1 MKIDEKTIA
10 FLGQVILLGQIDEAD
25 SLWALTGRA
34 TRVPRN
40 GYDEKTPG
48 VFSLRTL
55 VVRSGSRNM
64 KGFDVADD
72 YNFVDP
78 ALLDF
83 FASAAGKEGQ
93 AFTLNVLGLEAK
105 VKLAREARTLVQPAW
120 EHPGFVPASVGSIAV
135 PPYVLAEGSLAIV
148 NEEGLEKLLPDVDL
162 AHPIEL
168 RADGIVYTAAIVPP
182 DGGSSIP
189 TRVRLTLR
197 QGKAG
202 VGLLNPQPASSDV
215 LWRQLWLR
223 MNAIGRTLRVTAWA
237 RLTFS
242 IDVAL
247 PELAWPAKVKNK
259 RVTADWADVVLQA
272 GIAQITLADQPL
284 ESQVLGPEQVL
295 ELAPAVRLQLK
306 GGTLV
311 VSSVGAAA
319 AAADA
324 DAEYSWNVTQED
336 RVDQTTG
343 GTTTISVVKEFFSF
357 APMLL
362 VHEPTPVR
370 GQLALAYGREMPA
383 SSVPVVGFIQLENGW
398 LEVPVEGDLDTGSRL
413 PAVVERTDAKTVRG
427 SFLLGNRRHEFHA
440 AGEVPASAPWSL
452 QLDEPPEYSVEF
464 TIDLSSQPRL
474 TKARMGLSGF
484 ALESRGLAWM
494 ANCRPDA
501 NDALPMA
508 SDHPGAYFDVVLRRC
523 VGVAAAAPFGVSG
536 LVVEAQQRPG
546 AAWNDAAR
554 AQDLQPVLAQGLVL
568 HLNPSALAPNAP
580 TQRAWLRHPTLPSMQ
595 VMCSTRS
602 DPTSTLPHASRSLT
616 PFERLASPLALQG
629 PASMLPRIA
638 ASDENSFL
646 AKLDAKKRPEP
657 LVALTLPG
665 VELLPLSPST
675 YGVSGD
681 FEQPLYVEPHALA
694 VIPPP
699 DKEPSGPGQGSAP
712 LPPVI
717 TTLEPERLEELRLA
731 NWALRERAA
740 TQDSSMFPR
749 GEMGKPINVTPTTLA
764 PPFSW
769 AATIQIDPEITIKG
783 SRVTFG
789 RATFSQKTPVWS
801 DVFSGDSLLEGPRGR
816 MLKINGATV
825 SLDPAVGRL
834 LVGWS
839 VREAASG
846 GYVWDARGVGWAV
859 GLTAQGRLISRALQL
874 RDSAGN
880 VTQGSLIATQ
890 EAISVSGVTG
900 VAWRLAFTDL
910 PMAGKAMASEA
921 KLNPVGRFAAAA
933 SSWTWSLW
941 APGEQEAKE
950 DRVIRALP
958 VSSACRFMPSELAS
972 LVLKSAGALESVAVE
987 GVLVAGNWSRAVA
1000 SDALRR
1006 VTVQMTANTQGN
1018 LSITDVKS
1026 VHADR
1031 QIVWDLETQAADASG
1046 WGGVAQLIGTPAL
1059 RKGVLWMDDARLV
1072 LSIFQRSFELALPAP
1087 IDTRQTA
1094 PSIVSFAVP
1103 SDDLGMHVSKI
1114 ELDLANAR
1122 VLSVTL
1128 AGSLRQGV
1136 DISVEHR
1143 WDEKKSSG
1151 QVQWFGNQI
1160 NWDASVDGTRGACV
1174 LANPSS
1180 VDAVTIFPGVAE
1192 GRIKDGLV
1200 ALSIGAGVGPR
1211 LEVQSH
1217 FFELRFLQR
1226 GELTVAH
1233 LLQSGGLLPSER
1245 DTLRFDGNWTHD
1257 SLIGWSNIQGFEF
1270 PDGADSVPVEFACP
1284 SGAVVRHQIAFEL
1297 FDHRIPGANIELAL
1311 NAGIRLKSAGGEA
1324 PPTWVVEATHTLTW
1338 PEQPNDSYRIRA
1350 LHALQLWSAQPLA
1363 KSLDAM
1369 LWKFGFVPGYMG
1381 SKYPTPTFPR
1391 PGVQRIHLGYI
1402 GLFDKSIVAE
1412 LKTLADSWV
1421 ILGGMTT
1428 LVREQS
1434 INYGLLHVPF
1444 IAAVCTPGA
1453 AAGVQKLLMPPQT
1466 PAKGTTLKMSRY
1478 DVLDLPVTT
1487 EAALAV
1493 SPADLVDVIDLQTIP
1508 FAQALLPSSLL
1519 SGAAMSGSWFA
1530 DSEPYLPGW
1539 HVEQIQRPGAT
1550 DKKDPLPHPF
1560 ARAAVMLAMLRK
1572 NAPSGVQETLSVLT
1586 RYGPRAQAKTM
1597 SKPQRLNVSFRSV
1610 KLQPILETQPKGG
1623 TNPGGDLVIGGEGGL
1638 VALPVSRADLD
1649 HEDPK
1654 HLIGLAI
1661 RQMVE
1666 PAFLIIR
1673 RAEKG
1678 ATFARCELPAKQMDP
1693 LDFSVRA
1700 LRTKAVHKT
1709 DGHLTWP
1716 DAFTG
1721 GHLSKA
1727 DLAIA
1732 VDERAP
1738 EHFAA
1743 PIALAALSGRMRT
1756 TRPMGLPFG
1765 LQGGTA
1771 LEQTHT
1777 VWIEER
1783 DRVAYIRPPE
1793 QRADAAPWMQDAA
1806 VACLPLVPSTR
1817 EISRAIVQM
1826 DPSMGAQQGRRFQ
1839 TYLPV
1844 VADTLD
1850 FSSRAGA
1857 NVEMGVRVLS
1867 SRNSVHRQFEQ
1878 ADGGT
1883 GITRG
1888 IRRPRPVSLP
1898 DNSGYPSSWRRTVGW
1913 WRDSAQS
1920 CQALLGA
1927 WDSLSGPPDVN
1938 DSSPPEHREVPRWSV
1953 LLGKAVPSGLTQE
1966 TRGAAPIWRGAV
1978 TVTCSVWDGDK
1989 LVSDPA
1995 LVVLGLLTT
2004 VHEESLRTGL
2014 RLGARWI
2021 DFERVKVVGTR
2032 GPAGQDRLVFLPPAG
2047 ALPVTDGDCVFECG
2061 FHPRM
2066 VDLPA
2071 GTMADLQLKVRARE
2085 TLDRADF
2092 RLLALPVLGPVQGRF
2107 PIPLVRRT
2115 VFFSDPAF
2123 DLRLSKIEPL
2133 SVNQAFN
2140 KEIPDRIFNA
2150 WIDRQSVTPNE
2161 TAVVRVTTNWRD
2173 GKRSFFLTA
2182 RTIHKSDGSDEA
2194 LDFDFGAGGVVL
2206 GRVPLAQDEYYALPT
2221 SVLKAAK
2228 GGLLRAGDTLVLQV
2242 QAVAMDSE
2250 NAELIAR
2257 LLIPIK
2263 SKTVLP
2269 PPQAMYSLVALD
2281 AGSRP
2286 APLAWCSAHSALPT
2300 PESMST
2306 DVVRGAGDA
2315 SAPAR
2320 IIRRGIFKWV
2330 SIDPVTPDALGYSV
2344 LKAERI
2350 TESTHVPETIE
2361 KELRP

>member
-10 FLGQVILLGQIDEAD
+10 FLGQVILLGQIEEAD

-40 GYDEKTPG
+40 GYDGKTPG

-55 VVRSGSRNM
+55 VVSSGSRNM

-72 YNFVDP
+72 YDFVDP

-93 AFTLNVLGLEAK
+93 AFTLNILGLEAK
-105 VKLAREARTLVQPAW
+105 VRLAREARTLVQPAW
-120 EHPGFVPASVGSIAV
+120 EHPGFVPASVDSIAV
-135 PPYVLAEGSLAIV
+135 PPYELAEGSLAIV
-148 NEEGLEKLLPDVDL
+148 NEQGLEKLLPGVDL
-162 AHPIEL
+162 AQPIEL
-168 RADGIVYTAAIVPP
+168 RADGIVYTAAVVPP

-197 QGKAG
+197 QGRAS
-202 VGLLNPQPASSDV
+202 VGLLNPQPANSDV

-223 MNAIGRTLRVTAWA
+223 MNAIGRALRATAWA
-237 RLTFS
+237 RLSFS
-242 IDVAL
+242 IDSAL

-295 ELAPAVRLQLK
+295 ELAPAVRLQLR

-311 VSSVGAAA
+311 VSSVGA

-336 RVDQTTG
+336 RVDEAIG
-343 GTTTISVVKEFFSF
+343 GTTTVSVVKESFSF
-357 APMLL
+357 TSILM
-362 VHEPTPVR
+362 VHEPTRVR
-370 GQLALAYGREMPA
+370 GQLAFAYGRGMPA
-383 SSVPVVGFIQLENGW
+383 SSVPLVGFIQLENGW

-427 SFLLGNRRHEFHA
+427 SFLLGTRRHEFHV

-464 TIDLSSQPRL
+464 TIDLSSQPHL
-474 TKARMGLSGF
+474 TKARIGLSGF

-508 SDHPGAYFDVVLRRC
+508 SDHPDAYFDVVLRRC
-523 VGVAAAAPFGVSG
+523 VGAADAAPFCVSG
-536 LVVEAQQRPG
+536 LVVQAQQRPG
-546 AAWNDAAR
+546 ACWDDAER

-616 PFERLASPLALQG
+616 PFERVASPVTLEG

-638 ASDENSFL
+638 ASDVTSFL
-646 AKLDAKKRPEP
+646 AKLDAKKRSEP
-657 LVALTLPG
+657 LVALSLPG

-681 FEQPLYVEPHALA
+681 FEQPLYVEPHARA
-694 VIPPP
+694 VIPPR
-699 DKEPSGPGQGSAP
+699 DKNPSGPSQSSSP
-712 LPPVI
+712 PVPPVI

-731 NWALRERAA
+731 NWALREAAA
-740 TQDSSMFPR
+740 TQDSSMFPH
-749 GEMGKPINVTPTTLA
+749 GEMGKPISVTPTTLA

-769 AATIQIDPEITIKG
+769 AATIQIDPDVTIEG

-789 RATFSQKTPVWS
+789 RATFSQKTPVWN

-816 MLKINGATV
+816 MLKINGATA
-825 SLDPAVGRL
+825 SLDLAVGRR

-839 VREAASG
+839 VREEASG

-900 VAWRLAFTDL
+900 VAWRFAFTDL
-910 PMAGKAMASEA
+910 PMVGKAMASEA
-921 KLNPVGRFAAAA
+921 QLDPVGRFAAAA

-941 APGEQEAKE
+941 APGEHEAKE

-958 VSSACRFMPSELAS
+958 VSSTCRFMPSELVS

-1006 VTVQMTANTQGN
+1006 VTVQMTANIQGN
-1018 LSITDVKS
+1018 LSITGVKS

-1031 QIVWDLETQAADASG
+1031 QIAWDLETQAADASG

-1087 IDTRQTA
+1087 IDTRQTT
-1094 PSIVSFAVP
+1094 PSIVSFAIP
-1103 SDDLGMHVSKI
+1103 GDELGMHVSKI

-1143 WDEKKSSG
+1143 WDDKKSSG

-1174 LANPSS
+1174 LTNPSS
-1180 VDAVTIFPGVAE
+1180 VGAVTIFPGVAE
-1192 GRIKDGLV
+1192 GRVKDGLV
-1200 ALSIGAGVGPR
+1200 ALCIGAGVEPR
-1211 LEVQSH
+1211 LEVRSH

-1233 LLQSGGLLPSER
+1233 LLRSGERLPSEG
-1245 DTLRFDGNWTHD
+1245 DTLRFDGNWTHG
-1257 SLIGWSNIQGFEF
+1257 SLIGWPNIHGFKF
-1270 PDGADSVPVEFACP
+1270 PEGADSVPVEFACP
-1284 SGAVVRHQIAFEL
+1284 AGAVVRHQTAFEL
-1297 FDHRIPGANIELAL
+1297 FDHRIPGANIEPAL
-1311 NAGIRLKSAGGEA
+1311 NAGIRLKSADGEA

-1350 LHALQLWSAQPLA
+1350 LHALQLWSAEPLA

-1369 LWKFGFVPGYMG
+1369 LRKLGFVPGYMG
-1381 SKYPTPTFPR
+1381 SNHPTPTFPR
-1391 PGVQRIHLGYI
+1391 PGVQRIDLGYT
-1402 GLFDKSIVAE
+1402 GLLDKGIVAE
-1412 LKTLADSWV
+1412 LQSLADAWV

-1428 LVREQS
+1428 LVRERS
-1434 INYGLLHVPF
+1434 INYGLLHLPF
-1444 IAAVCTPGA
+1444 IAAVCEPGA

-1466 PAKGTTLKMSRY
+1466 PAKGTTLRMSRY

-1487 EAALAV
+1487 EAASAV
-1493 SPADLVDVIDLQTIP
+1493 SPADLVDVTDLQTIP

-1560 ARAAVMLAMLRK
+1560 ARAAVMLAMFRR
-1572 NAPSGVQETLSVLT
+1572 NALPGVQEALSVLT
-1586 RYGPRAQAKTM
+1586 RYGPRAQAKAM
-1597 SKPQRLNVSFRSV
+1597 SKTQRLNVSFRSV
-1610 KLQPILETQPKGG
+1610 RLQPILETQPKGG

-1638 VALPVSRADLD
+1638 VALPVSLADLD

-1654 HLIGLAI
+1654 HLVGLAI
-1661 RQMVE
+1661 TQMVE

-1678 ATFARCELPAKQMDP
+1678 ATFARCVLPAKQMDP

-1738 EHFAA
+1738 EHFTA

-1826 DPSMGAQQGRRFQ
+1826 DPSLGAQEGRRFQ

-1857 NVEMGVRVLS
+1857 YVEMGVRVLS

-1927 WDSLSGPPDVN
+1927 WDLLSGPPDVN
-1938 DSSPPEHREVPRWSV
+1938 DSSPPEQREVPRWSV

-1978 TVTCSVWDGDK
+1978 TVTCSVWDGDR

-2021 DFERVKVVGTR
+2021 DFERVKVVYTP

-2047 ALPVTDGDCVFECG
+2047 ALPVTDGDCVFQCG
-2061 FHPRM
+2061 FRPRM

-2133 SVNQAFN
+2133 SVSQAFN
-2140 KEIPDRIFNA
+2140 KEVPDRIFNI

-2221 SVLKAAK
+2221 SVLKANK

-2242 QAVAMDSE
+2242 QAVAMGSE
-2250 NAELIAR
+2250 NAELVAR
-2257 LLIPIK
+2257 LLIPITN
-2263 SKTVLP
+2263 KTVLP

-2281 AGSRP
+2281 TGPRA
-2286 APLAWCSAHSALPT
+2286 APSAWCSAHSALPT

-2306 DVVRGAGDA
+2306 DVVRGTGDA

-2330 SIDPVTPDALGYSV
+2330 SIDPVTSDALGYSI
-2344 LKAERI
+2344 LKAERT